1 MVDVIVILMKAL
13 LLTSLNVSHVK
24 DIDGILQFLL

>member
-1 MVDVIVILMKAL
+1 MADVIVIPMKAR

-24 DIDGILQFLL
+24 DGILYFLL